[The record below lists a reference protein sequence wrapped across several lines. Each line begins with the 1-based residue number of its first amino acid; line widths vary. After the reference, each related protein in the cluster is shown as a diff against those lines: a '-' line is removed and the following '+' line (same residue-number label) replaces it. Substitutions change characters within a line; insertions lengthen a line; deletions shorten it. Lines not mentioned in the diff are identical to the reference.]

1 MFGLFIPEV
10 ENLNFVLL
18 IITIVEALWLIG
30 ITVWFAKI
38 YTHYKRLV
46 GNSKGNLDEVLNK
59 ILEQQKLNKDAIISI
74 AQEVKNI
81 IKEGKTHIKRLGM
94 VRFNP
99 FNETGGDSSFSLSLL
114 DDNLNG
120 VVITGLHARERTRVY
135 VKPIR
140 EGKSKYELSK
150 EEIKVVKQV
159 IE

>member
-1 MFGLFIPEV
+1 M
-10 ENLNFVLL
+10 ENLNSVLL

-30 ITVWFAKI
+30 LTVWFVKI
-38 YTHYKRLV
+38 FTHYRRLS

-59 ILEQQKLNKDAIISI
+59 ILDQEKLNKDAIIKI
-74 AQEVKNI
+74 TQEIKNI
-81 IKEGKTHIKRLGM
+81 IKEGKTHIKRLGL

-99 FNETGGDSSFSLSLL
+99 FNETGGDSSFSLGLV

-135 VKPIR
+135 VKPIK
-140 EGKSKYELSK
+140 EGVSKYELSK
-150 EEIKVVKQV
+150 EEVKVIKQV

>member
-1 MFGLFIPEV
+1 M
-10 ENLNFVLL
+10 ENINSILL
-18 IITIVEALWLIG
+18 IISIIEAAWLLG
-30 ITVWFAKI
+30 LTFWFVRI
-38 YTHYKRLV
+38 YSHYRRLSN
-46 GNSKGNLDEVLNK
+46 NSKGNLDEVLNK
-59 ILEQQKLNKDAIISI
+59 ILDQEKVNKDAIVQI
-74 AQEVKNI
+74 AQEIKNI
-81 IKEGKTHIKRLGM
+81 IKEGKTHIKRLGL

-135 VKPIR
+135 VKPIK

-150 EEIKVVKQV
+150 EEVKVVKQV